1 VTIYFCPRC
10 KTKDHWANEVCPK
23 TNGETPLDQPVLP
36 EKSAG
41 VDRPERRPEQIRRVE
56 EFLRKVGRPRL
67 NRTPEEKRR
76 MRTEYMR
83 RRRAKC

>member
-1 VTIYFCPRC
+1 V
-10 KTKDHWANEVCPK
+10 
-23 TNGETPLDQPVLP
+23 ETLDQPVLP

-41 VDRPERRPEQIRRVE
+41 VDRSERRPEQIRRVE